1 MTSRLPAHV
10 EVSALVRAAQEAGGF
25 AMVIAKG
32 ERDAGTLAVITLADA
47 RNARFWER
55 MPQLDG
61 SRRFEVSREQDTENP
76 EHFTEYVMRR
86 SAQDPDLW
94 VVELECA
101 AAEQILIDTL
111 G

>member
-25 AMVIAKG
+25 AMVVAKG
-32 ERDAGTLAVITLADA
+32 ERDAGTLAVITLDDA

-61 SRRFEVSREQDTENP
+61 TRRFEMSREQDVEKP
-76 EHFTEYVMRR
+76 SKFAEYVTRR
-86 SAQDPDLW
+86 SSQDPDLW
-94 VVELECA
+94 IVELECA
-101 AAEQILIDTL
+101 DAEQVLTRTL

>member
-25 AMVIAKG
+25 AMVVAKG
-32 ERDAGTLAVITLADA
+32 ERDAGTLAVITLDSA

-61 SRRFEVSREQDTENP
+61 TRRFEMSREQDVEKP
-76 EHFTEYVMRR
+76 SEFTEYVTRR
-86 SAQDPDLW
+86 SSQDPDLW
-94 VVELECA
+94 IVELECA
-101 AAEQILIDTL
+101 DAEQVLTRTL